1 MLARLK
7 EILGR
12 VSAEINMDNVTAQT
26 RLVEDL
32 GLDSLAIM
40 LFAMEIEAA
49 FDFRFTEP
57 VKFVTV
63 GDVCEFLENKLSGKV

>member
-7 EILGR
+7 EILGK
-12 VSAEINMDNVTAQT
+12 VNPEINMDAVTETT
-26 RLVEDL
+26 RLVDDL

-49 FDFRFTEP
+49 FGFRFTEP
-57 VKFVTV
+57 VRFVTV
-63 GDVCEFLENKLSGKV
+63 GDVCEFLENKLADKV